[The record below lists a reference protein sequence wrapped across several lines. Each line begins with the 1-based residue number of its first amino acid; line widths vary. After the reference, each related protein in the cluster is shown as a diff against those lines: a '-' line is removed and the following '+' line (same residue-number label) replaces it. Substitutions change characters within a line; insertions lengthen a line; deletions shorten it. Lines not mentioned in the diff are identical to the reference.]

1 HGLVGYTFDYDG
13 ANRLTKADY
22 GYYSSGWQTTSKN
35 DVTNL
40 QYDDNG
46 NITSLDRY
54 DIDGSLMDDFT
65 YHYTMSS
72 YGNRLLYVD
81 DAVSS
86 SIADD
91 DIDDQETGNYTYDG
105 NGNMTGDA
113 GKNISSIEYDIK
125 NLPYQM
131 DFGLLSLLTLS
142 SIEIDNEATYSAKD
156 TIRTQNTVSILSG
169 GDVRFISGSTIK
181 LKAGFSVAEGGTF
194 RAEVDES
201 LLNESI
207 GSTVK
212 YAYDAGGNRVKKS
225 YSQFNSEKYYV
236 RDASGNVLSV
246 YDQDGDQEYVNLIG
260 ADIFGRYIISSSEY
274 NYYVKDHLGSTRVTV
289 DESGG
294 VVDAYEYYPFGRI
307 SRQAITSNGTDEKF
321 TGKELDN
328 DNEERLYYFG
338 ARYYDGDL
346 GRWPSGD
353 PLSDKYYGWSPYN
366 YALCDPVNKYDPDGR
381 QVGIVGPLMSS
392 SGLYARPYGFFRG
405 AGRLFPGQRYVAR
418 PRPRTTPNR
427 YVEPKPQLIEPI
439 KEIPLSRWGKIIK
452 GIYEVGKILS
462 GFADD
467 VVPAVS
473 PIMNEDDNSS
483 GEGGT
488 NNDNGNNQNTSSN
501 DGQNDSNNKNNNSV
515 PKYRYEYDPINET
528 WNLIIEPVEG

>member
-1 HGLVGYTFDYDG
+1 MMWNNSSLTDPHGLVGYTFDYDD
-13 ANRLTKADY
+13 ADRLKKADY

-142 SIEIDNEATYSAKD
+142 SIEIDNEITYKAKD
-156 TIRTQNTVSILSG
+156 TIRTQNTVIILSG
-169 GDVRFISGSTIK
+169 ADVRFTSGSTIE
-181 LKAGFSVAEGGTF
+181 LKAGFSVAEGGIF

-201 LLNESI
+201 LLNESV

-246 YDQDGDQEYVNLIG
+246 YDENGNQQYVNLLG
-260 ADIFGRYIISSSEY
+260 ADVYTFR
-274 NYYVKDHLGSTRVTV
+274 
-289 DESGG
+289 
-294 VVDAYEYYPFGRI
+294 
-307 SRQAITSNGTDEKF
+307 NGIEEK
-321 TGKELDN
+321 L
-328 DNEERLYYFG
+328 
-338 ARYYDGDL
+338 
-346 GRWPSGD
+346 
-353 PLSDKYYGWSPYN
+353 
-366 YALCDPVNKYDPDGR
+366 
-381 QVGIVGPLMSS
+381 
-392 SGLYARPYGFFRG
+392 
-405 AGRLFPGQRYVAR
+405 
-418 PRPRTTPNR
+418 PR
-427 YVEPKPQLIEPI
+427 
-439 KEIPLSRWGKIIK
+439 
-452 GIYEVGKILS
+452 
-462 GFADD
+462 D
-467 VVPAVS
+467 
-473 PIMNEDDNSS
+473 
-483 GEGGT
+483 
-488 NNDNGNNQNTSSN
+488 
-501 DGQNDSNNKNNNSV
+501 
-515 PKYRYEYDPINET
+515 
-528 WNLIIEPVEG
+528 